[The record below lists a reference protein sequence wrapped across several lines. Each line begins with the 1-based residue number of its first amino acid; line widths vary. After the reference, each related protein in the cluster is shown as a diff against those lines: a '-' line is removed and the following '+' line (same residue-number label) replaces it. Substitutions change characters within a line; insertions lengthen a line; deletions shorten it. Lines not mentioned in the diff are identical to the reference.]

1 MQQPTLKKLLDHV
14 STLYVGIDNKQEG
27 LCIFGLQ
34 ILNINGFECSLNAKR
49 IR

>member
-1 MQQPTLKKLLDHV
+1 MQQPTLKKLFDHV

-27 LCIFGLQ
+27 LRIFGLQ
-34 ILNINGFECSLNAKR
+34 ILNIWFECSLNAKR